1 MFQRRLPALP
11 HTAPV
16 NDDVNVKYDDRYQ
29 YTMNR
34 VRGLQSQ
41 VPLSR
46 SLDPSSQQV
55 RVGNVLVQLPITP
68 THTCNVGTRMSIN
81 TLVARCF
88 AMSRSQISE

>member
-11 HTAPV
+11 HTAPA
-16 NDDVNVKYDDRYQ
+16 NDPQSKYDDRYQ

-55 RVGNVLVQLPITP
+55 RVGNVLVQLLTTP
-68 THTCNVGTRMSIN
+68 THTCNIDTSMTIN
-81 TLVARCF
+81 TLVARCL
-88 AMSRSQISE
+88 AMSTCQISE

>member
-11 HTAPV
+11 HTVPA
-16 NDDVNVKYDDRYQ
+16 NDPQSKYDDRYQ

-55 RVGNVLVQLPITP
+55 RVGNVLVQLLTTP
-68 THTCNVGTRMSIN
+68 THTCNIDTRMTIN

-88 AMSRSQISE
+88 AVSRCQISE